1 MLVHRD
7 GRRRPDP
14 NLQPLRVGPISAAL
28 IPQPQL
34 CQACAVRGGLFP
46 IRSVSNGRGH
56 RPLSR
61 CSLLRVTETSGCE
74 VAPQTSSSASVAGSG
89 LLAGLPR
96 APGDPAPPVWT
107 LRFLRERGSRFV
119 LDAIARRLIGRPLP
133 VMGSRDGSL
142 SQWLEPSRDRPRP
155 LRPAPAVY
163 LGLPASSHVEL
174 SSHGPFAAARSGSR
188 GLHGSRAAE
197 ARQPSAR
204 SPRRGSPLPHTS
216 PKRAATSSSRAREVG
231 SDVRRWGHAEPASVS
246 SRLLPIFQP
255 WAYEGLERLVSS
267 CRTRSPWSR
276 SRGRTSAFS
285 LSMR

>member
-61 CSLLRVTETSGCE
+61 CSLLRVTETSGCD

-163 LGLPASSHVEL
+163 LGLPASPTSNSRATVRL
-174 SSHGPFAAARSGSR
+174 PLPAAAPAACTAREQPKLASPARAARVEAARCPILLRSELRRHRRAPGRSGPMY
-188 GLHGSRAAE
+188 GDGVM
-197 ARQPSAR
+197 P
-204 SPRRGSPLPHTS
+204 SPRL
-216 PKRAATSSSRAREVG
+216 
-231 SDVRRWGHAEPASVS
+231 
-246 SRLLPIFQP
+246 
-255 WAYEGLERLVSS
+255 
-267 CRTRSPWSR
+267 
-276 SRGRTSAFS
+276 
-285 LSMR
+285 